1 MGWVLIFGAVE
12 RRVALLKINV
22 IGSQPLGIWCGVL
35 ESVSGPHRPESRPG
49 RAAAWS
55 EKGVNQSLS
64 EAPKTS
70 GRFSEVGHFWAG
82 FSTVFRGVLSFPEAF
97 RGCLPGDNQRFRVSS
112 GSFRPGARPTLQ
124 GTMAF
129 KDHGLVGVSVSS
141 GIILIGW
148 MEHQSP
154 QASLNAKQSEATR
167 RLRKPIGGFRYPR
180 QEFTVSGA
188 RLRKPR

>member
-22 IGSQPLGIWCGVL
+22 IVSQPLGIWCGVL
-35 ESVSGPHRPESRPG
+35 ESESGPHRPESRPG

-112 GSFRPGARPTLQ
+112 GSSRTCVPSTLQ
-124 GTMAF
+124 ATSRSRTM
-129 KDHGLVGVSVSS
+129 K
-141 GIILIGW
+141 
-148 MEHQSP
+148 
-154 QASLNAKQSEATR
+154 
-167 RLRKPIGGFRYPR
+167 
-180 QEFTVSGA
+180 
-188 RLRKPR
+188 